1 MPKIPGAK
9 GDTKLE
15 LRKLAYQGLYK
26 LAEEHEYIKEKIH
39 EYEKRLAYE
48 LNIINYKDFADY
60 MLIVREYI
68 NWADN
73 NGVMTG
79 QGRGSACSSLV
90 LWCIGITKNID
101 PIKYDLLFGRF
112 LTIDRTGLPD

>member
-1 MPKIPGAK
+1 M
-9 GDTKLE
+9 
-15 LRKLAYQGLYK
+15 
-26 LAEEHEYIKEKIH
+26 
-39 EYEKRLAYE
+39 AYE

-79 QGRGSACSSLV
+79 PGRGSACGSLV

-112 LTIDRTGLPD
+112 LTIDRTGLPDYMIA